1 MGDSRGLA
9 MAPAEWLWLKLAAE
23 RIGAARLLPAW
34 REGALRGVPSEAIV
48 RKVMRIG
55 ATKLNQAW
63 PEGTLP
69 LRGVKHGTDEE
80 IDIPSSE
87 AGRLALDCTRNCLV
101 RLSSRGRRRLIE
113 YRNVKARLTAVE
125 RLKREAR
132 AQTKRPKATKRGG
145 EKEAARVEAVRIWR
159 EKEAERARVG
169 AEWAREAERIWR
181 AEAEEAR
188 GGGAGG
194 RATGARGGGSGA
206 TRGREAG
213 AGSGEGGRGGG
224 AGARGHGG
232 DAQTPA

>member
-34 REGALRGVPSEAIV
+34 RVGAMRGVPSKAIAREAL
-48 RKVMRIG
+48 RIG
-55 ATKLNQAW
+55 AAKLNQAW
-63 PEGTLP
+63 LEGTLP
-69 LRGVKHGTDEE
+69 LRGVKRGTDEE

-87 AGRLALDCTRNCLV
+87 AGRLALDCARNHLV

-132 AQTKRPKATKRGG
+132 AQTKRPKATKRGR
-145 EKEAARVEAVRIWR
+145 EKEAARVEAARIWR

-169 AEWAREAERIWR
+169 AERAREAMAPRRRERKADGSNR
-181 AEAEEAR
+181 AAE
-188 GGGAGG
+188 
-194 RATGARGGGSGA
+194 SGA
-206 TRGREAG
+206 LEAKTPKPSRWRTR
-213 AGSGEGGRGGG
+213 EGWKTSKSRFPE
-224 AGARGHGG
+224 RR
-232 DAQTPA
+232 